1 MNYDKCP
8 ICNEKLKNGI
18 CPMCGYDFKRL
29 ESGQRSGNR
38 GKRPDYR
45 VRPNEEPDHSMT
57 KQHKQAHRQF
67 RTEKKRG
74 AGKLIKFILSFVVI
88 SSIFLDAVSEADIG
102 QLMKKVRT
110 FMSEDEKKQWTKTM
124 PDDTYEAADYDLE
137 KTGKRFSVNLTSG
150 RYIVGL
156 DLPEGNYTM
165 TAGGEELYFSANND
179 AQNIGIYE
187 EFTDEKILEVKR
199 YCKVKNVRLYQ
210 GSLIEVTGRGHI
222 NCETS
227 DANMKKMEEPRKNP
241 LSKEVEVDGVMTAGK
256 DFPAGT
262 YDVVAVSDGG
272 EFKFTYEQDKDDEFG
287 ANSIWLSEDS
297 KGEDPEKFVNLELM
311 KGTEIEIPPE
321 GYFQVRLIPSKHV
334 RPENMHVY
342 DSLNG
347 LDS

>member
-1 MNYDKCP
+1 MSDLK
-8 ICNEKLKNGI
+8 IC
-18 CPMCGYDFKRL
+18 M
-29 ESGQRSGNR
+29 
-38 GKRPDYR
+38 
-45 VRPNEEPDHSMT
+45 
-57 KQHKQAHRQF
+57 
-67 RTEKKRG
+67 
-74 AGKLIKFILSFVVI
+74 
-88 SSIFLDAVSEADIG
+88 
-102 QLMKKVRT
+102 
-110 FMSEDEKKQWTKTM
+110 
-124 PDDTYEAADYDLE
+124 
-137 KTGKRFSVNLTSG
+137 SVNRTSG

-187 EFTDEKILEVKR
+187 QFTDEKILDVKR

-241 LSKEVEVDGVMTAGK
+241 LSKEVEVDGVMKAGK